1 MSEKPSSKKL
11 IQAFKNKGKSLEAE
25 MSFFEHLE
33 VLRWLILRSC
43 IAVGI
48 FLILAFVFY
57 DFIFNSII
65 MGPKHSDFWTYRMMC
80 KIGEVFNIEGF
91 CVTEIPGEIINTQ
104 MAGQFIV
111 QINSALLI
119 SVMLGFPYLLY
130 EVWLFVKP
138 ALTEIERKSASGF
151 VLFATILFILGLL
164 FGYYIVT
171 PLSINFLSSYNI
183 SDTINNTITIQSYLS
198 FVSTLTLGCGIIFE
212 LPVVVYIL
220 SKLGILTAEF
230 MRNSR
235 RYAIVVILIIAA
247 IITPTPDVLTMLT
260 VSFPMFILYEFS
272 ILIAARIQKR
282 RIKKEI
288 ELYGSKL

>member
-33 VLRWLILRSC
+33 VLRWHILRSC

-65 MGPKHSDFWTYRMMC
+65 MGPKHPDFWTYRMMC

-151 VLFATILFILGLL
+151 VLFATILFILSL
-164 FGYYIVT
+164 
-171 PLSINFLSSYNI
+171 LSISFFKGMLEISSIVKLIVALN
-183 SDTINNTITIQSYLS
+183 SFNN
-198 FVSTLTLGCGIIFE
+198 V
-212 LPVVVYIL
+212 
-220 SKLGILTAEF
+220 
-230 MRNSR
+230 
-235 RYAIVVILIIAA
+235 
-247 IITPTPDVLTMLT
+247 
-260 VSFPMFILYEFS
+260 
-272 ILIAARIQKR
+272 
-282 RIKKEI
+282 
-288 ELYGSKL
+288 

>member
-1 MSEKPSSKKL
+1 
-11 IQAFKNKGKSLEAE
+11 
-25 MSFFEHLE
+25 
-33 VLRWLILRSC
+33 
-43 IAVGI
+43 
-48 FLILAFVFY
+48 
-57 DFIFNSII
+57 
-65 MGPKHSDFWTYRMMC
+65 MC

>member
-33 VLRWLILRSC
+33 VLRWHILRSC

>member
-11 IQAFKNKGKSLEAE
+11 IQAFKDKGKSIEAE

-33 VLRWLILRSC
+33 VLRWHILRSC

-65 MGPKHSDFWTYRMMC
+65 MGPKHGDFWTYRMMC
-80 KIGEVFNIEGF
+80 KIGDFFNMEGF

-119 SVMLGFPYLLY
+119 SIMLGFPYLLY

-138 ALTEIERKSASGF
+138 ALNEIERKSASGF

-220 SKLGILTAEF
+220 SKIGLLTADF
-230 MRNSR
+230 MRKSR
-235 RYAIVVILIIAA
+235 RFAIVIILIIAA
-247 IITPTPDVLTMLT
+247 VITPTPDVLTMLT

-272 ILIAARIQKR
+272 ILIAGRIHKK
-282 RIKKEI
+282 RIKREI

>member
-33 VLRWLILRSC
+33 VLRWHILRSC

-65 MGPKHSDFWTYRMMC
+65 MGPKHPDFWTYRMMC

-260 VSFPMFILYEFS
+260 VSLPMFILYEFS

>member
-33 VLRWLILRSC
+33 VLRWHILRSC

-65 MGPKHSDFWTYRMMC
+65 MGPKHPDFWTYRMMC

>member
-11 IQAFKNKGKSLEAE
+11 IQAFKDKGKSIEAE

-33 VLRWLILRSC
+33 VLRWHILRSC

-65 MGPKHSDFWTYRMMC
+65 MGPKHGDFWTYRMMC
-80 KIGEVFNIEGF
+80 KIGDFFNMEGF

-119 SVMLGFPYLLY
+119 SIMLGFPYLLY

-138 ALTEIERKSASGF
+138 ALNEIERKSASGF

-220 SKLGILTAEF
+220 SKIGLLTADF
-230 MRNSR
+230 MRKSR
-235 RYAIVVILIIAA
+235 RFAIVIILIISAV
-247 IITPTPDVLTMLT
+247 ITPTPDVLTMLT

-272 ILIAARIQKR
+272 ILIAGRIHKK
-282 RIKKEI
+282 RIKREI